1 MKRHTA
7 FHTVAAAVIF
17 SSLCAP
23 CNSAHATDPAP
34 ASSASIKLEKNQIK
48 GPDLTDGGTIP
59 KEATHFWVLGA
70 TGARGWTY
78 TEKLSTSFS
87 RQIGVTDV
95 AKGSPADGVL
105 QKGDVILGVSG
116 AQFSGDARVEF
127 GKALTAAEAA
137 DGRLR
142 LIRWRDGAVEQVT
155 IPLPVLGT
163 YSATAPFDCL
173 KSKTILER
181 TADAL
186 ASRMNEPG
194 YEKQNAISRSLNAL
208 GLLATGDPKYRP
220 LLEREAAWASNFS
233 EQGFA
238 AWWYGYV
245 TTFLA
250 EYVLATGD
258 ESVLPGLRRI
268 ALEAC
273 KGQSAVGSWGHRFA
287 GPDGRLFGY
296 GMMNSPG
303 EVMTIGLVL
312 AQKAGVE
319 DPEVA
324 TAIDR
329 SIKLLRF
336 YVGKGSIPYG
346 DHAPYMVGHE
356 DNGKCGMA
364 AVLFDLLGDEE
375 GTRFFTAMSIAAHG
389 NERDQGHTGNF
400 FNMAWAMPGVSRG
413 GPEATG
419 AWMHEFGTWYC
430 DLARTWRWE
439 FPFPG
444 QPKDKIIAHNGWDM
458 TGAFLI
464 AYALPR
470 KAIFLTGKKPSCI
483 PALDARAAWHF
494 THDGRGYDS
503 ATPFNAY
510 DDLTPE
516 QLLDQLASWS
526 PIVRDRT
533 ATAIARK
540 KNLTP
545 EQIMVLL
552 DAPTAEARLGACQA
566 LTRLGSRAAPA
577 VPKLIEALDADELWL
592 RVQAAEALSAI
603 GQPAMAA
610 APKLLKMVAKGAT
623 KDDPRAMEQRYVSQ
637 ILFNG
642 RNGMLRNSLEG
653 VDREMLLEAVRA
665 GLANQDGRTRGAFAS
680 VYTNLSLEELRPI
693 LPEIHR
699 AILEKSPSGIMFDGQ
714 IQNAGLDLYSRH
726 HIREGIEMIANYT
739 RLQKPH
745 GSDSNLPR
753 LLKMLNRY
761 GAHAKQAIPSLEK
774 TIEFLEDPNRKDFP
788 HKLGLQMA
796 EVVRQSIHE
805 IEQLEDTP
813 ELIDLNLGTTN
824 P

>member
-7 FHTVAAAVIF
+7 LRTIAAASILSTLWV
-17 SSLCAP
+17 LP
-23 CNSAHATDPAP
+23 GSA
-34 ASSASIKLEKNQIK
+34 K
-48 GPDLTDGGTIP
+48 GPDLTDGGAIP

-70 TGARGWTY
+70 SGARGWTY
-78 TEKLSTSFS
+78 TEKLSTTLA

-105 QKGDVILGVSG
+105 RKGDVILGVFG
-116 AQFSGDARVEF
+116 EQFSHDARVEF
-127 GKALTAAEAA
+127 GKALTVAEGA
-137 DGRLR
+137 DGALSV
-142 LIRWRDGAVEQVT
+142 IRSREGAVEHVT
-155 IPLPVLGT
+155 IHLPVLGT
-163 YSATAPFDCL
+163 YSATAPYECP
-173 KSKTILER
+173 KSEKILAQ
-181 TADAL
+181 TAEAL
-186 ASRMNEPG
+186 ARRMNEPG

-208 GLLATGDPKYRP
+208 GLLATGDPKYQP
-220 LLEREAAWASNFS
+220 LLKREAEWASNFS
-233 EQGFA
+233 EQGLA
-238 AWWYGYV
+238 VWWYGYV

-250 EYVLATGD
+250 EYVIATGD

-268 ALEAC
+268 AMEASR
-273 KGQSAVGSWGHRFA
+273 GQSKVGSWGHRFA

-312 AQKAGVE
+312 AREAGVD

-324 TAIDR
+324 TAIER
-329 SIKLLRF
+329 SVKLLRF
-336 YVGKGSIPYG
+336 YIGKGSIPYG

-364 AVLFDLLGDEE
+364 VVLFDQLGDEE
-375 GTRFFTAMSIAAHG
+375 GARFFSKMSIAAHG

-400 FNMAWAMPGVSRG
+400 FNMTWAMPGVSRG

-419 AWMHEFGTWYC
+419 AWMHEFGAWYY
-430 DLARTWRWE
+430 DLARTWDWE

-444 QPKDKIIAHNGWDM
+444 QPKEKIIAHNGWDM
-458 TGAFLI
+458 TGAVLI
-464 AYALPR
+464 AYAMPR
-470 KAIFLTGKKPSCI
+470 KAILLTGKKPSCI
-483 PALDARAAWHF
+483 PALDAPTARQLI
-494 THDGRGYDS
+494 HDGRGYDS
-503 ATPFNAY
+503 AIPFDAY
-510 DDLTPE
+510 DDLAPE
-516 QLLDQLASWS
+516 QLLGQLASWS

-533 ATAIARK
+533 AVVIAKK
-540 KNLTP
+540 KNLP
-545 EQIMVLL
+545 VEQIMALL
-552 DAPTAEARLGACQA
+552 DAPTVEARLGACQA
-566 LTRLGSRAAPA
+566 LTKLGSRAAPA
-577 VPKLIEALDADELWL
+577 VPKLIEALDADDLWL

-603 GQPAMAA
+603 GREAMPAV
-610 APKLLKMVAKGAT
+610 PHLLTMVAKGAT
-623 KDDPRAMEQRYVSQ
+623 KDDPRAMEQRFLSQ

-642 RNGMLRNSLEG
+642 RNGMLKNSLEG
-653 VDREMLLEAVRA
+653 VDRAMLLEAVRA

-726 HIREGIEMIANYT
+726 HIREGIVMIADYT

-745 GSDSNLPR
+745 GSDSNLPK

-761 GAHAKQAIPSLEK
+761 GVHAKQAIPSLEK
-774 TIEFLEDPNRKDFP
+774 TILFLEDPERKDFP

-796 EVVRQSIHE
+796 DVVRKEIRD
-805 IEQLEDTP
+805 IEQLKDTP
-813 ELIDLNLGTTN
+813 ELIELNLGQ
-824 P
+824 PAP